1 MKEILESQRHIIDAV
16 LASIGEAVVIVNP
29 KGRIIRN
36 CNSATEEMFGFQK
49 NELIGENTS
58 ILHINQQYYELF
70 GNQSEAVL
78 NRGEI
83 FKGEFRMRKKMEL
96 SLIPTIP

>member
-1 MKEILESQRHIIDAV
+1 MK
-16 LASIGEAVVIVNP
+16 
-29 KGRIIRN
+29 
-36 CNSATEEMFGFQK
+36 
-49 NELIGENTS
+49 LIGENTS
-58 ILHINQQYYELF
+58 ILHINQQYYELL